1 MSAASNN
8 GSNVTSQQLYQ
19 QLLTCLR
26 GEWHSMVV
34 VPASPGSS
42 AAMVANA
49 LVEVSTLVRGKK
61 ARLFSTE
68 GLGVNDVSKVIVDM
82 MQHIGTGGLAI
93 ASIDSVINAQSGIPM
108 TLAVDVALLVVQL
121 GVTDVTDAKRTVEV
135 VGEKKFLGA
144 VTIEAGA

>member
-1 MSAASNN
+1 MSKP
-8 GSNVTSQQLYQ
+8 GPQQQLYQ

-42 AAMVANA
+42 AALVANA
-49 LVEVSTLVRGKK
+49 LVDVSTLVRGKK

-82 MQHIGTGGLAI
+82 MQHIGAGGLAV
-93 ASIDSVINAQSGIPM
+93 ASIDSVISAQSGIPVA
-108 TLAVDVALLVVQL
+108 LATDVALLVVHL
-121 GVTDVTDAKRTVEV
+121 GQTETVDAQRTVEI

-144 VTIEAGA
+144 VTIEAGL

>member
-1 MSAASNN
+1 MNTKAAPAQ
-8 GSNVTSQQLYQ
+8 QQLYQ

-42 AAMVANA
+42 GAMIANA

-61 ARLFSTE
+61 AKLFTTE
-68 GLGVNDVSKVIVDM
+68 GLEVNDVSRVIVDM
-82 MQHIGTGGLAI
+82 MQHIGGGGLAI
-93 ASIDSVINAQSGIPM
+93 VSIDSVIAAQSGIPV

-121 GVTDVTDAKRTVEV
+121 GVTETADARRTVELI
-135 VGEKKFLGA
+135 GAKKFLGA
-144 VTIEAGA
+144 VTVEAA

>member
-1 MSAASNN
+1 MTKAP
-8 GSNVTSQQLYQ
+8 GQQQLYQ

-61 ARLFSTE
+61 AKLFSTE
-68 GLGVNDVSKVIVDM
+68 GLEVNDVSRVIVDM
-82 MQHIGTGGLAI
+82 MQHLGTGGLAI
-93 ASIDSVINAQSGIPM
+93 VSIDSVLEAQAGIPL

-121 GVTDVTDAKRTVEV
+121 GVTQIADAKRTVEL
-135 VGEKKFLGA
+135 VGAKKFLGA
-144 VTIEAGA
+144 VTVESA

>member
-1 MSAASNN
+1 MNTKAAPAQ
-8 GSNVTSQQLYQ
+8 QQLYQ

-42 AAMVANA
+42 GAMIANA

-61 ARLFSTE
+61 AKLFTTE
-68 GLGVNDVSKVIVDM
+68 GLEVNDVSRVIVDM
-82 MQHIGTGGLAI
+82 MQHIGGGGLAI
-93 ASIDSVINAQSGIPM
+93 VSIDSVIAAQSGIPV

-121 GVTDVTDAKRTVEV
+121 GVTETDDARRTVELI
-135 VGEKKFLGA
+135 GAKKFLGA
-144 VTIEAGA
+144 VTVESA

>member
-1 MSAASNN
+1 MSKP
-8 GSNVTSQQLYQ
+8 GPQQQLYQ

-26 GEWHSMVV
+26 GDWHSMVV

-82 MQHIGTGGLAI
+82 MQHIGTGGLAV
-93 ASIDSVINAQSGIPM
+93 ASIDSVISAQSGIPVA
-108 TLAVDVALLVVQL
+108 LATDVALLVVHL
-121 GVTDVTDAKRTVEV
+121 GLTETADARRTVEV

-144 VTIEAGA
+144 VTIEAGQ

>member
-1 MSAASNN
+1 MNTKAAPAQ
-8 GSNVTSQQLYQ
+8 QQLYQ

-42 AAMVANA
+42 GAMIANA

-61 ARLFSTE
+61 AKLFTTE
-68 GLGVNDVSKVIVDM
+68 GLEVNDVSRVIVDM
-82 MQHIGTGGLAI
+82 MQHIGGGGLAI
-93 ASIDSVINAQSGIPM
+93 VSIDSVIAAQSGIPV

-121 GVTDVTDAKRTVEV
+121 GVTETADAKRTVELI
-135 VGEKKFLGA
+135 GAKKFLGA
-144 VTIEAGA
+144 VTVEAA

>member
-1 MSAASNN
+1 MTKAP
-8 GSNVTSQQLYQ
+8 GQQQLYQ

-61 ARLFSTE
+61 AKLFTTE
-68 GLGVNDVSKVIVDM
+68 GLEVNDVSKVIVDV
-82 MQHIGTGGLAI
+82 MQHLGTGGLAI
-93 ASIDSVINAQSGIPM
+93 VSIDSVIAAQSGIPI

-121 GVTDVTDAKRTVEV
+121 GVTQTADAKRTVELI
-135 VGEKKFLGA
+135 GEKKFLGA
-144 VTIEAGA
+144 VTIESA

>member
-1 MSAASNN
+1 MNTKAAPAQ
-8 GSNVTSQQLYQ
+8 QQLYQ

-42 AAMVANA
+42 GAMIANA

-61 ARLFSTE
+61 AKLFTTE
-68 GLGVNDVSKVIVDM
+68 GLEVNDVSRVIVDM
-82 MQHIGTGGLAI
+82 MQHIGGGGLAI
-93 ASIDSVINAQSGIPM
+93 VSIDSVIAAQSGIPV

-121 GVTDVTDAKRTVEV
+121 GVTETADAKRTVELI
-135 VGEKKFLGA
+135 GARKFLGA
-144 VTIEAGA
+144 VTVEAS